1 MGSLPWRLLSRHTD
15 HNSRLLSRHTDH
27 GGIDH
32 VPSIALSPHPKA
44 FIERSERPNVKRRHL
59 LHGMSLLVA
68 GTLGG
73 CSRSEPQVR
82 TSTPTGSDRPASTST
97 ATDTETRTTSP
108 TADVP
113 IYVSE
118 VFANPE
124 GPDANAVSD
133 EYVLV
138 EVNADTEQD
147 LSGYTLA
154 YGTQHEYV
162 FPDPVSAVEPGANV
176 DVSSG
181 HGSDEVSGAERPT
194 YTLFVGS
201 DTPLLANG
209 GMRLTLRDPAGETV
223 DSVTYGAMAE
233 GTLYARPE
241 T

>member
-1 MGSLPWRLLSRHTD
+1 
-15 HNSRLLSRHTDH
+15 
-27 GGIDH
+27 
-32 VPSIALSPHPKA
+32 
-44 FIERSERPNVKRRHL
+44 
-59 LHGMSLLVA
+59 MSLLAA

-97 ATDTETRTTSP
+97 PTDTETRTTSP
-108 TADVP
+108 TADAP
-113 IYVSE
+113 ISVSD

-124 GPDANAVSD
+124 GPDADTVSD

-162 FPDPVSAVEPGANV
+162 FPDLVSAVEPG
-176 DVSSG
+176 
-181 HGSDEVSGAERPT
+181 
-194 YTLFVGS
+194 
-201 DTPLLANG
+201 ANG

-223 DSVTYGAMAE
+223 DSVTYGAMGE